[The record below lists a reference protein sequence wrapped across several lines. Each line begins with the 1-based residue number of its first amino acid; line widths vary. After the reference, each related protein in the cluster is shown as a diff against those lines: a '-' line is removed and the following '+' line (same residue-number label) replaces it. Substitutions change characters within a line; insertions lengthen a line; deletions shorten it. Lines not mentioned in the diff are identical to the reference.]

1 MEDNCAFNIY
11 TGLYDHPKIANKFH
25 KYTCPDKDCDQPVF
39 LCYGEKNKP
48 HFRHYCKSNCVR
60 YKTCLNETEKH
71 LEGKRLLKSLIC
83 KGYNIIFE
91 NKCNGTMRDPCKVK
105 RHETCLKKTDDCC
118 IEEECKMDFKGSSIS
133 FDLANISNENEINE
147 GYEIYVTHRTKEE
160 DRPSYIKWYE
170 ISANEIIDKIKEI
183 GEDNKII
190 LKNRRVW
197 QCPDCALWDKKEEKR
212 IRMLKQSELK
222 KICLKK
228 KQEDLTKKN
237 FKLLSDLK
245 HDIQE
250 LKTTYKG
257 YISAYFLDYVKFP
270 VQLSINTTPDIP
282 EEVYV
287 NLVKKYFKNYKYIG
301 NKMST

>member
-1 MEDNCAFNIY
+1 MEDNCAFNTY
-11 TGLYDHPKIANKFH
+11 TCLYDHPKIASKFA
-25 KYTCPDKDCDQPVF
+25 KYICPDKDCNQSVF
-39 LCYGEKNKP
+39 LCYGEKNRP

-71 LEGKRLLKSLIC
+71 LEGKRLLKALIC

-91 NKCNGTMRDPCKVK
+91 NKCNGTMKDTCKVK
-105 RHETCLKKTDDCC
+105 KYDICLKKDDDCC
-118 IEEECKMDFKGSSIS
+118 IQEEYGMDFNGGLII
-133 FDLANISNENEINE
+133 FDLVNISNENEINE

-170 ISANEIIDKIKEI
+170 ISADEIINKIKEI
-183 GEDNKII
+183 GEDKKII

-197 QCPDCALWDKKEEKR
+197 QCLDCALWDKKEEKR

-237 FKLLSDLK
+237 FKLLSELK
-245 HDIQE
+245 NDIQE
-250 LKTTYKG
+250 LKKSYEG
-257 YISAYFLDYVKFP
+257 NISAYFLNYVTFP
-270 VQLSINTTPDIP
+270 LQLNINTTPKIP
-282 EEVYV
+282 EEVYI
-287 NLVKKYFKNYKYIG
+287 NLVNKHFKKYKYIG
-301 NKMST
+301 DKK